1 MFYYID
7 ELNSIAYRQAI
18 ENVAQFIN
26 VVLETDY
33 NANDWIVLEEVSRRL
48 GIAYNERGEIV
59 SYMPNFKEDVQRVL
73 DSLIG
78 IDTGMDAVKFNL
90 YLKEL
95 LNNIRKQYMV
105 AYGEDAPMLH
115 MCVDTDGYITA
126 TADETLRIVVLPK
139 EY

>member
-105 AYGEDAPMLH
+105 AYLHILRLGERRYQYH
-115 MCVDTDGYITA
+115 TYV
-126 TADETLRIVVLPK
+126 LRDVAYSGGGNRIG
-139 EY
+139 